1 MGMELTPETQRLGQ
15 LFDVIEMTLLDL
27 EEEPENARLVDDLF
41 ESLKQTRTEVEASGL
56 SDFGQPIHSLQLSL
70 NWVREGRLL
79 VNQETIDF
87 WMMSIDS
94 LRRLLVLLSGDSLKK
109 EAAPQPPPPPS
120 DSPTPPL
127 PEAKPEPAQPKAA
140 GGPRREKK
148 MIRVDAEGFAGL
160 SEVTKELMVQH
171 TILAERGVTDG
182 QGDRHLRGNINTLGE
197 VIDNLQV
204 RLKELRMVPLKT
216 MFSRMGR
223 LVREV
228 AQKTGKRID
237 LQLEGE
243 ETEVD
248 RQLIDEINDP
258 LVHLLRN
265 AVDHG
270 VETPA
275 ERQAAEKEARGT
287 IRLQARRQGD
297 QLLILIQDDGRG
309 LDREAIFQKGLERG
323 LLDQRQEYSDGEIF
337 QMILHPGF
345 STAKAVSEISGR
357 GVGMD
362 VVTKAIRRLKGELE
376 IASQPGEGTTFTI
389 RSPLDLAI
397 AEGITDGIVVRVGCE
412 NYVIPVNSMVEAI
425 YPKKKE
431 INRLGPGNEIVRLRG
446 ENYSLIRLHRL
457 FGIKPEKE
465 DPWEAAVIIAE
476 AEDKR
481 LALMVDEI
489 VHQQRAVVRG
499 LNRTVF
505 PCRTVSGLALMGD
518 EVGLVIDINGI
529 AESLFGSSLSA

>member
-1 MGMELTPETQRLGQ
+1 
-15 LFDVIEMTLLDL
+15 
-27 EEEPENARLVDDLF
+27 
-41 ESLKQTRTEVEASGL
+41 
-56 SDFGQPIHSLQLSL
+56 
-70 NWVREGRLL
+70 
-79 VNQETIDF
+79 
-87 WMMSIDS
+87 
-94 LRRLLVLLSGDSLKK
+94 
-109 EAAPQPPPPPS
+109 
-120 DSPTPPL
+120 
-127 PEAKPEPAQPKAA
+127 
-140 GGPRREKK
+140 
-148 MIRVDAEGFAGL
+148 
-160 SEVTKELMVQH
+160 MVQQ
-171 TILAERGVTDG
+171 TILTERGVADG
-182 QGDRHLRGNINTLGE
+182 QEDRHLRGNIDALGE
-197 VIDNLQV
+197 VIDSLQA
-204 RLKELRMVPLKT
+204 RLRELRMVPVKT

-228 AQKTGKRID
+228 AQKTGKKID

-270 VETPA
+270 VETPT
-275 ERQAAEKEARGT
+275 ERQAAGKEARGT

-297 QLLILIQDDGRG
+297 QLLIIIQDDGRG

-323 LLDQRQEYSDGEIF
+323 LLDQRREYSDEDVF

-376 IASQPGEGTTFTI
+376 ITSQPGEGSTFTI

-412 NYVIPVNSMVEAI
+412 NYVIPVNSMVEAV

-431 INRLGPGNEIVRLRG
+431 ITRLGPGDEIVRLRG

-457 FGIKPEKE
+457 FGVKPEKE
-465 DPWEAAVIIAE
+465 DPWEAAVVIAE

-499 LNRTVF
+499 LNKTVF

-518 EVGLVIDINGI
+518 EAGLMMDINGI
-529 AESLFGSSLSA
+529 AENLFGSSLSA